1 MKDMLIATLPFAMGL
16 LALSWGVALI
26 VRRVSAKHSGMRLMA
41 TVTAETTRQDGRG
54 LQSYQARVRFQ
65 APDGAWMEQSAQAT
79 TRTSRLGKA
88 VSVWYTPGKRIWV
101 DDPTFTRKV
110 ALFVGGGVFSFLVGV
125 PLLFGH

>member
-1 MKDMLIATLPFAMGL
+1 MKDVLISVLPFAMGL
-16 LALSWGVALI
+16 LALSCGVTLI
-26 VRRVSAKHSGMRLMA
+26 VRRLRAKHSGMKLMA

-65 APDGAWMEQSAQAT
+65 APDGAWMEQPAQAT
-79 TRTSRLGKA
+79 TRASRLGKA

-110 ALFVGGGVFSFLVGV
+110 ALFVGGALFTFLVGAS
-125 PLLFGH
+125 LLLGH